1 MEQEKLKRVLQNM
14 IDETENHN
22 ITSIKDIIQLL
33 ALEMKKA
40 S

>member
-14 IDETENHN
+14 IDETEKHN
-22 ITSIKDIIQLL
+22 ITSIKDMIQLL

>member
-22 ITSIKDIIQLL
+22 ITSIKDMIQLL

>member
-1 MEQEKLKRVLQNM
+1 MEQEKLKQVLQNM
-14 IDETENHN
+14 IDETESHN

>member
-22 ITSIKDIIQLL
+22 ITSIKDMIQLL
-33 ALEMKKA
+33 AMEMKKA

>member
-22 ITSIKDIIQLL
+22 ITSIKDMIHLL